1 MQLELQISQLKIVL
15 GDKIV
20 LNLLVYVAFSKEK
33 EVNVAYW
40 YGKKCL
46 DHVRVAILNQ

>member
-1 MQLELQISQLKIVL
+1 MQLGLQILQLKIVL

-20 LNLLVYVAFSKEK
+20 LSLQVYVAFSKEK

-40 YGKKCL
+40 
-46 DHVRVAILNQ
+46 